1 VQPSPTQ
8 QFGRKRVAF
17 VSMTKTLLKAATM
30 IELSRGE
37 GQSIAIGDDIIIEV
51 IAVDGDEVRLGIKHP
66 NDMPVNEEVGQ
77 GVALEGAS

>member
-1 VQPSPTQ
+1 MET
-8 QFGRKRVAF
+8 
-17 VSMTKTLLKAATM
+17 ATM
-30 IELSRGE
+30 IEISRGE
-37 GQSIAIGDDIIIEV
+37 GQGIAIGDDIVLEV

>member
-1 VQPSPTQ
+1 
-8 QFGRKRVAF
+8 
-17 VSMTKTLLKAATM
+17 M

-37 GQSIAIGDDIIIEV
+37 GQGIAIGDDIVLEV